1 MTQWNSEQLQE
12 LLQESEP
19 QRLFDRAVALA
30 QQLGMEF
37 VGLSLHLHVAAHSPQ
52 IILYNNYPREWNER
66 YKQEHLI
73 KIDPI
78 VSTCHQTT
86 LPVLWTDELFSEVP
100 HLREAAREHGM
111 AHGWTQSVH
120 DLRHNESQ
128 LSVSRQR
135 SAIRPTEL
143 YSKGAQIMWLCHN
156 LHAVLS
162 EHHLARFNP
171 APQLSERELE
181 VLKWSAA
188 GKTASDVATILSLS
202 TSTVNFHIRNVIS
215 KTNAANKTGA
225 IAIAALRGLL

>member
-1 MTQWNSEQLQE
+1 MTQWNSEQLLA
-12 LLQESEP
+12 LLQETDP
-19 QRLFDRAVALA
+19 QCLFDRAVGLA
-30 QQLGMEF
+30 QLLDMEF
-37 VGLSLHLHVAAHSPQ
+37 VGLSLHLHIAAHSPQ
-52 IILYNNYPREWNER
+52 IILYNNYPREWNEH

-73 KIDPI
+73 GIDPT
-78 VSTCHQTT
+78 VSKCHQTT
-86 LPVLWTDELFSEVP
+86 LPVLWTDELFQEVP
-100 HLREAAREHGM
+100 HLREAIRNQGM

-128 LSVSRQR
+128 LSVSRR
-135 SAIRPTEL
+135 LGAIRPAEL
-143 YSKGAQIMWLCHN
+143 YTKSAQVMWLCHT
-156 LHAVLS
+156 LHAALS

-171 APQLSERELE
+171 TPQLSERELE

-215 KTNAANKTGA
+215 KTNAANKAGA